1 MCVKN
6 HNHMIYSSW
15 DTEWDRQNILSFW
28 TIFCSFTPLTT
39 RKIKLWKNEKN
50 TWRYYHFTHA
60 YHKWQSYNVW
70 FKRYELWW
78 KFFLSFWTVFCPFT
92 PITTQKIKILKK
104 WKKYLEILSF
114 YTCAPKIII
123 IWYTV
128 PKIWHATGVSIIF
141 HFELFFAL
149 LPP

>member
-1 MCVKN
+1 MKKFLGDIIILQMCVKN

-60 YHKWQSYNVW
+60 YHKWQSYDVW
-70 FKRYELWW
+70 FKRHELWW
-78 KFFLSFWTVFCPFT
+78 KFFFVILDCFLPFY
-92 PITTQKIKILKK
+92 PHNNPKNQDFQKMKKI
-104 WKKYLEILSF
+104 
-114 YTCAPKIII
+114 PGDIII
-123 IWYTV
+123 LYMCTKNYNHMV
-128 PKIWHATGVSIIF
+128 YCS
-141 HFELFFAL
+141 
-149 LPP
+149 

>member
-1 MCVKN
+1 MKKFLGDIIILQMCVKN
-6 HNHMIYSSW
+6 HNYMIYSSW

-60 YHKWQSYNVW
+60 YHKWQSYDVW

-78 KFFLSFWTVFCPFT
+78 KFFFVILDCFLPFY
-92 PITTQKIKILKK
+92 PHNNPKNQDFEKMKKI
-104 WKKYLEILSF
+104 
-114 YTCAPKIII
+114 PRDIII
-123 IWYTV
+123 LYMCTKNYNHMV
-128 PKIWHATGVSIIF
+128 YCS
-141 HFELFFAL
+141 
-149 LPP
+149 

>member
-1 MCVKN
+1 MKKFLGDIIILQMCVKN

-28 TIFCSFTPLTT
+28 TIFYSFTPLTT

-78 KFFLSFWTVFCPFT
+78 KFFFVILDCFLPFY
-92 PITTQKIKILKK
+92 PHNNPKNQDFQKMKKI
-104 WKKYLEILSF
+104 
-114 YTCAPKIII
+114 PGDIII
-123 IWYTV
+123 LYMCTKNYNHMV
-128 PKIWHATGVSIIF
+128 YCS
-141 HFELFFAL
+141 
-149 LPP
+149 